1 MNIEKATLSKRNR
14 LSVTV
19 TLSGVEL
26 AWLQYLAAQELERGE
41 TVAFS
46 YGSDM
51 ATASELR
58 SMTERLDPHY
68 VELCVHA
75 EREGWNLDADQL
87 LAIVK
92 KQRAAVAAKR
102 ETVTG

>member
-1 MNIEKATLSKRNR
+1 MNIDKATISKRNR
-14 LSVTV
+14 LAVTV
-19 TLSGVEL
+19 TLSGGEL
-26 AWLQYLAAQELERGE
+26 AWLQYLAARELERGE

-51 ATASELR
+51 ATARELH

-68 VELCVHA
+68 VEVCVHA
-75 EREGWNLDADQL
+75 KREGWNLDADQL

-92 KQRAAVAAKR
+92 KARAAEVAKHDS
-102 ETVTG
+102 VTG